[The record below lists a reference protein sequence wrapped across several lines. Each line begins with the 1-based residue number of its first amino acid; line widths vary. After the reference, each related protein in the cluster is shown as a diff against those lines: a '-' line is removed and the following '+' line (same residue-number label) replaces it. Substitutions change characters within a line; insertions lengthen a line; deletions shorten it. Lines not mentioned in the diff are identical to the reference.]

1 MTDGRAETRSGPPLA
16 RSRRVGRAET
26 AWFETLG
33 AAAQAIG
40 TAPFYECLLGAYCA
54 LVRNDMATMVRY

>member
-1 MTDGRAETRSGPPLA
+1 MTD
-16 RSRRVGRAET
+16 GRAET